1 MGIGALRAGV
11 AAWAAWAFLLAGS
24 ATAAPL
30 PAGPAA
36 PPRYVPGELVVRFTP
51 GTAAD
56 QRRSLNAGQGATEK
70 QRLLVPRAYLL
81 RLSKGREVPA
91 AARAYERNPN
101 VEFAHPN
108 YIAEPVSTT
117 PNDPSF
123 SSLWG
128 LHNTGQTVNGVI
140 GTPDA
145 DIDAPEAWDVTQGS
159 TAVTVGVADT
169 GIAYNHPDLAAN
181 IWANPGE
188 SGSGKE
194 TNGVDDD
201 GNGRVDDFRGYDFV
215 SGDNDPMDD
224 NGHGSHVAG
233 TIGAVGNDGT
243 GITGVNWQVRLAPLR
258 ICSPDPFVLCTSAA
272 QANAFAYAGQKG
284 MKVVNA
290 SISGSASAQIVATAI
305 AGAPGTLF
313 VVAAGNENN
322 NNDTNPQYP
331 CGYSSSNIVCVA
343 ASDEDDNRA
352 TFSNYGASAVDLAA
366 PGTGILSTYPF
377 PVRFEDDFE
386 VANFSSRWTTGGTR
400 NAWGRLC
407 TGGNCTMAD
416 SPGNYQNNTNS
427 WSRTASSFSLSG
439 MSDCRAQYFLW
450 LNTEQG
456 SDGLIVEASTD
467 ASTWTEVAAWS
478 GNSGGWSWQ
487 DEDLSAFDGQ
497 PNVYLRYR
505 FVSDGSQT
513 GDGAYID
520 DVAVRCVRAGYF
532 GSEYA
537 FLQGTSMATPH
548 VTGAAA
554 LAWARVP
561 GASPAQVKDAL
572 LQGVD
577 PKAALA
583 GKVATGGR
591 LNLAGTL
598 QKVSAIA
605 GGHVRPAGATPLRAS
620 LVPAYAACASANRE
634 HGPPLA
640 FGSCAPPAQ
649 RSTQLTV
656 GTPDANGQATNSVGS
671 LRIGVI
677 PGNPATQADEAD
689 LALSVSISDV
699 RRRSDLADY
708 GGELEARTAL
718 RLTDRRSGA
727 ALDESA
733 TLGDLSFDFVVP
745 CAVTG
750 STGIGS
756 TCALSTSADAITPGI
771 AAEGSRAVWQLG
783 QVTVAD
789 GGSDGLGSTD
799 PNGVFAVQGVF
810 VP

>member
-1 MGIGALRAGV
+1 M
-11 AAWAAWAFLLAGS
+11 
-24 ATAAPL
+24 
-30 PAGPAA
+30 
-36 PPRYVPGELVVRFTP
+36 RFTP

-56 QRRSLNAGQGATEK
+56 ERRSLNAGQGATEK

-81 RLSKGREVPA
+81 RLAKGREVPA

-117 PNDPSF
+117 PNDSSF

-188 SGSGKE
+188 SGAGKE

-233 TIGAVGNDGT
+233 TIGAVGNNGT
-243 GITGVNWQVRLAPLR
+243 GITGVNWRVRLAPLR

-290 SISGSASAQIVATAI
+290 SISGPASAQIVANAI

-407 TGGNCTMAD
+407 SGGNCTMTD

-456 SDGLIVEASTD
+456 SDGLIVEASTN

-487 DEDLSAFDGQ
+487 DEDMSGFDGQ

-598 QKVSAIA
+598 RKGECDRRRARAA
-605 GGHVRPAGATPLRAS
+605 GGRHSAASVPGACLRRLCLGQPGARAAIGLRLVRTSGAAIHPADGGHAGCERAGHQLGRLPADRGDPRQPGHAGRRGGPGPLREHLGRAPQVRPRGLRRRARG
-620 LVPAYAACASANRE
+620 PHRTAA
-634 HGPPLA
+634 HGPP
-640 FGSCAPPAQ
+640 Q
-649 RSTQLTV
+649 RR
-656 GTPDANGQATNSVGS
+656 GAGRERDARRPVIR
-671 LRIGVI
+671 LRG
-677 PGNPATQADEAD
+677 A
-689 LALSVSISDV
+689 V
-699 RRRSDLADY
+699 RRDRQHRDRIDLRSVHERRRDH
-708 GGELEARTAL
+708 ARNRRRGQPCRVAARPGDGRRRRVRRAGLDRSQRRFRRAGRIRAL
-718 RLTDRRSGA
+718 
-727 ALDESA
+727 
-733 TLGDLSFDFVVP
+733 
-745 CAVTG
+745 
-750 STGIGS
+750 
-756 TCALSTSADAITPGI
+756 I
-771 AAEGSRAVWQLG
+771 ARC
-783 QVTVAD
+783 
-789 GGSDGLGSTD
+789 
-799 PNGVFAVQGVF
+799 
-810 VP
+810 